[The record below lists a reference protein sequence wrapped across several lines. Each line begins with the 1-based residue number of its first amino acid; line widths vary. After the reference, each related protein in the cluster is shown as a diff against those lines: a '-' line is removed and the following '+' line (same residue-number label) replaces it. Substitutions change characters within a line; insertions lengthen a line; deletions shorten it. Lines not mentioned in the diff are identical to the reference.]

1 MKHPTELTRAILT
14 DPTAQEII
22 DWVAPVYG
30 NSYVGLWIYQVIGM
44 VLSRLKG
51 YAESLRNESNPIT
64 AELLLG
70 MWEEHYGI
78 PTNTSLTTEQRQ
90 ARLLAK
96 LLSRGPCNPHRLAAA
111 VSSALGGV
119 EVDIEENIAKNTFLV
134 NIREAVDDFKPAI
147 AVIERRKPTHLIYQ
161 IRIASRTVADADVK
175 AAIAMTQAEYYNV
188 EVM

>member
-1 MKHPTELTRAILT
+1 MKHPTDLSRAILT

-30 NSYVGLWIYQVIGM
+30 DSYVGLWIYQVIGI

-51 YAESLRNESNPIT
+51 YAETLRNESNPIT
-64 AELLLG
+64 AELLLD
-70 MWEEHYGI
+70 MWEEHYAI
-78 PTNTSLTTEQRQ
+78 PANPTLSVEQRQ
-90 ARLLAK
+90 SRLLAK

-119 EVDIEENIAKNTFLV
+119 EVDIEENVAKNTFLV
-134 NIREAVDDFKPAI
+134 NIREAVDDFTPAV
-147 AVIERRKPTHLIYQ
+147 AVIERRKPAHLIYQ
-161 IRIASRTVADADVK
+161 IRVASKTIAEADIK
-175 AAIAMTQAEYYNV
+175 AAIAMTQAESYNV